1 MTKRAFISKA
11 DLRRMARVAKLE
23 GVTVWVEIDGKK
35 VGVSPN
41 IPETLKPK
49 TVELPDDFAF

>member
-1 MTKRAFISKA
+1 MTKRAFISQA
-11 DLRRMARVAKLE
+11 DLQRMAKVAKLD

-35 VGVSPN
+35 VGVSPD
-41 IPETLKPK
+41 IPETPKPK